1 MTVSSASGAGLGIG
15 LCAPTPET
23 FVKRPDSRTSK
34 NSTCVYVDGPL
45 GFAHSY
51 LGVAIMENPSNWGK
65 VRRTI
70 DRAIEKNKLEGEDG
84 RLGRSLVSTI
94 YDELHASGYIAE
106 DEPDE

>member
-1 MTVSSASGAGLGIG
+1 
-15 LCAPTPET
+15 
-23 FVKRPDSRTSK
+23 
-34 NSTCVYVDGPL
+34 
-45 GFAHSY
+45 
-51 LGVAIMENPSNWGK
+51 MENPSNWGK

-106 DEPDE
+106 DEPDEPHPPLPQTRRVLLMAHS